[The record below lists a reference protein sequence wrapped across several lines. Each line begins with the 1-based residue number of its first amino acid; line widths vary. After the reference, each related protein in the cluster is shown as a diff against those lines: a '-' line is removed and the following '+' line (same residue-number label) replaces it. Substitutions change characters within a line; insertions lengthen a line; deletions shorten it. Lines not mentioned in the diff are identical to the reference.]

1 MVRRQAMTRPR
12 TPAATCRTM
21 QEPHT
26 VHELGWPRRLLRD
39 ATKSEQMDGTL
50 ASARPLT
57 LGLEA
62 GAARMLMVL
71 VPMMFVTLPA
81 MTVFL

>member
-21 QEPHT
+21 QEPHA
-26 VHELGWPRRLLRD
+26 VDELGWPRRRPRD
-39 ATKSEQMDGTL
+39 ATKSEPMDGML
-50 ASARPLT
+50 ASARQLT
-57 LGLEA
+57 LGLDVET
-62 GAARMLMVL
+62 ARTLMVL
-71 VPMMFVTLPA
+71 VPMMRVTLPT